1 MNLPP
6 LPLLLLLLLLFMLLL
21 LLLLVLEAAAA
32 LLVGSGACQQ
42 QQRALPLLL
51 RPPPL
56 DRNFASSFRSAAQV
70 HLRRPK
76 RPVQALRP
84 MAEAK
89 EWKRA
94 ITQAAAL
101 ERRGL

>member
-1 MNLPP
+1 MNLPPLP
-6 LPLLLLLLLLFMLLL
+6 LPLLLLLLFMLL

-70 HLRRPK
+70 HFADQSDRSRHSVRWRK
-76 RPVQALRP
+76 QRSGNGQ
-84 MAEAK
+84 
-89 EWKRA
+89 
-94 ITQAAAL
+94 
-101 ERRGL
+101 

>member
-70 HLRRPK
+70 HFADQSDRSRHSVRWRK
-76 RPVQALRP
+76 QRSGNGQ
-84 MAEAK
+84 
-89 EWKRA
+89 
-94 ITQAAAL
+94 
-101 ERRGL
+101 

>member
-6 LPLLLLLLLLFMLLL
+6 LPLPLLLLLLFMLLL

-76 RPVQALRP
+76 RPVQTPSDGGSKGVETGNNASRSPREDL
-84 MAEAK
+84 
-89 EWKRA
+89 
-94 ITQAAAL
+94 
-101 ERRGL
+101 